1 MASKILGIGIN
12 IDTSSAITG
21 LAQLNRRVKA
31 VQSDIKATSTATADW
46 GTKVEHLEKEI
57 KSSTTIMNEQLKYYR
72 LMETELTK
80 MIAKGEASEEQIL
93 AQKTKLNQAAIAYNK
108 TADQIKKLNEQL
120 EELKDN
126 AEFNLDELSSE
137 LQLANARFE
146 EAAAGTKD
154 LNNDLEAQKLKIDA
168 LNKKWS
174 LSKAE
179 LASLEKQLKSQG
191 EANDENRSTINRL
204 KSAIIQKR
212 VEVAKDKAAVEKQ
225 KDATDKLSL
234 KIKEQSSIFGKLKK
248 ALKNTTMAMG
258 DAEKGVQ
265 ILEGGFTVLKGVI
278 VHFMSSTLRSLFGTL
293 RYLLSSARELRKEL
307 GMIKATGVAMNFN
320 QEELAHAEETLK
332 RVYTITEDAVGGT
345 EAINNLLTAGFKTDK
360 LDEVTEYLLGAS
372 IKWKDTLNME
382 GMSDSI
388 QEAIGSKGLSV
399 TGQFAELLERTGHNL
414 DNWKKK
420 FSRLTTDAER
430 QDMIMKALAKG
441 GLKDTL
447 KAYENINNTLIAEN
461 KTVFDTLH
469 QSAKFAEFL
478 TPMILKTKELGN
490 AIMLTIMQFFG
501 YDKEL
506 GEFTKEGQEKI
517 QTIIDKLDV
526 LKNKIVGV
534 FKWVLD
540 NLPIVTAAIGTVATT
555 IFANKAASISL
566 GIMENY
572 TSAIASL
579 GKTSLTAADK
589 FGALSKAMTGG
600 KFGLIAIAIAAVV
613 AGLIALYKNNEEFRN
628 SVNKLWESIKPTL
641 EILWEAI
648 KSLLPPLMDLLKR
661 VGDLL
666 ISTINAI
673 LPILI
678 PVVDLLIKILV
689 PAIKNLIG
697 WLEIIISVV
706 KFVVDAIVL
715 KIQFFVNYWKAIW
728 ESLKA
733 IFSGDIGKLGE
744 IWSNFGKKLLDG
756 VKNLFSGLFNGF
768 GEGFKKI
775 FESWK
780 NWWNSLIEWFKNLFG
795 IHSPSTVFA
804 DFGKNIIQGLLNGIQ
819 SFYENIKNSV
829 NSIADFFTDLPSKIW
844 DKIKGIADKIKDAF
858 LAAVDKVK
866 NIGKDIVEGLWEGIN
881 NKTNWLKN
889 KITEFA
895 DKAGEAI
902 TDFFRIKA
910 PSKRAIKQGGYIGE
924 GLGIGVVNS
933 SKGVRNNINSFN
945 KKLLDDSTNGIAN
958 VPNNKSTNIDARM
971 TVNYNGNLSRKQ
983 LKQLEND
990 NYSAIKMRLI
1000 SEGAI

>member
-46 GTKVEHLEKEI
+46 GTKVAHLEKEI
-57 KSSTTIMNEQLKYYR
+57 DSSTTIMNEQLKYYK

-93 AQKTKLNQAAIAYNK
+93 AQKTKLNQAAIAFNK
-108 TADQIKKLNEQL
+108 TAEEVKKLNERL

-126 AEFNLDELSSE
+126 AEFNLDELFSE

-168 LNKKWS
+168 LNKRWS

-234 KIKEQSSIFGKLKK
+234 KLKEQSSIFGKLKK
-248 ALKNTTMAMG
+248 ALKNTTKAMG

-265 ILEGGFTVLKGVI
+265 ILEGGFTILKGVV
-278 VHFMSSTLRSLFGTL
+278 VHFMTSTLRSLFGTL

-320 QEELAHAEETLK
+320 QEELTHAEETLK
-332 RVYTITEDAVGGT
+332 RVFTITEDAVGGT

-360 LDEVTEYLLGAS
+360 LDEVTDYLLGAS

-430 QDMIMKALAKG
+430 QDMVMKALAKG

-447 KAYENINNTLIAEN
+447 KAYENINDTLIAEN

-478 TPMILKTKELGN
+478 TPMILKIKELGN
-490 AIMLTIMQFFG
+490 EIMLTFMQFFG
-501 YDKEL
+501 YDNEL
-506 GEFTKEGQEKI
+506 GKFTKEGQEKI
-517 QTIIDKLDV
+517 QIIIDKIEL

-540 NLPIVTAAIGTVATT
+540 NLPIVTAAIGTVATA

-628 SVNKLWESIKPTL
+628 SVNKLWESTKPTL

-733 IFSGDIGKLGE
+733 IFSGDIDKLGE
-744 IWSNFGKKLLDG
+744 IWGNFGKKLLDG

-768 GEGFKKI
+768 GEGFKNI

-819 SFYENIKNSV
+819 SFYENIKSSIT
-829 NSIADFFTDLPSKIW
+829 SIADFFTDLPSRIW

-902 TDFFRIKA
+902 TDFFQIKS
-910 PSKRAIKQGGYIGE
+910 PSKWAIKQGGYIGE